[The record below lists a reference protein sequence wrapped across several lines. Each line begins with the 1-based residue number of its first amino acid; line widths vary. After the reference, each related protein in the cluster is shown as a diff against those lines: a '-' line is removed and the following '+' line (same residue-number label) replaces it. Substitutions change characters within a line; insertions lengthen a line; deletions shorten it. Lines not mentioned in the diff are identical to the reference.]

1 MRMYKASCYRLE
13 QHLSSTIAMY
23 TKCVLSLLFLI
34 LAYRVHYHGQTSAD
48 LSRVLDGLLREETF
62 RRVSHEKHRVAIGFG
77 SCVDVISDGLEVL
90 HALNIDPPET
100 PAHHDV
106 VSSERELAE
115 GFTYFFQYG
124 AAAE

>member
-1 MRMYKASCYRLE
+1 MSV
-13 QHLSSTIAMY
+13 Y
-23 TKCVLSLLFLI
+23 TKCVLSLLLLA
-34 LAYRVHYHGQTSAD
+34 LAYRVHHRGQTNAD

-90 HALNIDPPET
+90 RALNIDPPES

-115 GFTYFFQYG
+115 GFAYFFQYG